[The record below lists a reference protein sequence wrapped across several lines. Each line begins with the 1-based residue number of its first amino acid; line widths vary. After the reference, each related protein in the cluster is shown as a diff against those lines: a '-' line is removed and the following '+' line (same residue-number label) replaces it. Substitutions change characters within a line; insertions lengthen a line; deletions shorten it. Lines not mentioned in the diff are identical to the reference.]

1 MADILSK
8 PNISELKKAAALAA
22 DAWAKCQKGIDAGV
36 DLGAEAERCGHL
48 QRSIQ
53 QLLDVYDSG
62 KNWKTTQGNNGDQP
76 TA

>member
-1 MADILSK
+1 MADVLSK

-22 DAWAKCQKGIDAGV
+22 DAWAKCEKGIQAGV

-53 QLLDVYDSG
+53 QLLDVYDAG
-62 KNWKTTQGNNGDQP
+62 KNWKTGAGSSGE
-76 TA
+76 